1 MTGADR
7 PASSPDLLEGQDER
21 HARALLTAI
30 WEPGDIPFGQR
41 VAEIG
46 AVRVV
51 AELRDGSLP
60 RTSTARQG
68 LAADRARVINVAEL
82 LDAAARR
89 GIRFVIPGDAEW
101 PDSLGVLDMVSLDN
115 MGGQPYGLWLRGPL
129 DLAET
134 LRRSVSVVG
143 ARAASA
149 YGEHVATDVAA
160 GLADR
165 GVAVMSGAAYGIDSA
180 AHRGALAVGGATIAV
195 LACGVDVIYPRGN
208 ASLLGR
214 VADEGLIV
222 SEAAPGATPTRPRF
236 LIRNRIIAAATPGT
250 VVVEATP
257 RSGALNTANWADKC
271 SRQVMGVPGPV
282 TSSLSAGVHERIRSS
297 ATLVTSSAE
306 ILELI
311 GPIGTDTAPVPRG
324 PERPRDGLP
333 SAAVTVLEAMPS
345 RGCVTVDEL
354 CATTPIAPRECI
366 AALGLLMARGLV
378 QSSPTGWS
386 LTRLAR
392 TGG

>member
-1 MTGADR
+1 MTGTAR
-7 PASSPDLLEGQDER
+7 PANAAHLPEGQAER
-21 HARALLTAI
+21 HARALLTGI
-30 WEPGDIPFGQR
+30 WEPGDIPLGQR
-41 VAEIG
+41 VAEVG
-46 AVRVV
+46 AAQVV
-51 AELRDGSLP
+51 AELREGALP
-60 RTSTARQG
+60 RTSTARQR
-68 LAADRARVINVAEL
+68 LAADRAAVINVAEL
-82 LDAAARR
+82 LDAVARQ

-101 PDSLGVLDMVSLDN
+101 PDSLGVLDMVTLDN
-115 MGGQPYGLWLRGPL
+115 MGGQPYGLWLRGPRN
-129 DLAET
+129 LAET

-160 GLADR
+160 GVADR
-165 GVAVMSGAAYGIDSA
+165 GVAVVSGAAYGIDSA

-257 RSGALNTANWADKC
+257 RSGALNTANWADRC
-271 SRQVMGVPGPV
+271 SRQVMGIPGPV
-282 TSSLSAGVHERIRSS
+282 TSSLSVGVHDRLRSG
-297 ATLVTSSAE
+297 AALVTSSADV
-306 ILELI
+306 LELI
-311 GPIGTDTAPVPRG
+311 GPFGYDTVPVPRG

-333 SAAVTVLEAMPS
+333 TAAVTVLEAMPG
-345 RGCVTVDEL
+345 RGSVTVDEL

-378 QSSPTGWS
+378 QSSPIGWS

-392 TGG
+392 TGS